1 MITARIQTLTRKE
14 LKRSSF
20 KCWCQASWQYSI
32 DFPSHFPQDA
42 DVMSFLNSAFELL
55 LRVWAASRDL
65 KMVGLITRVQLKTS
79 LPRLIP
85 TILDFWFV
93 AGFVGEVLVF
103 LAKPPRTYM
112 NLSGELVNCSR
123 KQFPI
128 HLAVHFWLHLWNLN
142 FIEHTHIAGW
152 KLNQRARPIIID
164 PALYLSKK
172 SDLALTTQRRTL
184 PTSFK
189 LFSGY

>member
-85 TILDFWFV
+85 TILDFYGCRYGNSEVSPKFGISKEATNKAKKSVLYVGGFLVIMYFV
-93 AGFVGEVLVF
+93 SAKKRGHFLSINSTLPPSSFTYQVSHFSNNIVLSMSQRV
-103 LAKPPRTYM
+103 
-112 NLSGELVNCSR
+112 
-123 KQFPI
+123 
-128 HLAVHFWLHLWNLN
+128 LHL
-142 FIEHTHIAGW
+142 
-152 KLNQRARPIIID
+152 
-164 PALYLSKK
+164 
-172 SDLALTTQRRTL
+172 
-184 PTSFK
+184 
-189 LFSGY
+189 LFSAVCHHAPCLTSHFDQFL

>member
-1 MITARIQTLTRKE
+1 MNT
-14 LKRSSF
+14 S
-20 KCWCQASWQYSI
+20 YSKAI
-32 DFPSHFPQDA
+32 FG
-42 DVMSFLNSAFELL
+42 
-55 LRVWAASRDL
+55 
-65 KMVGLITRVQLKTS
+65 K
-79 LPRLIP
+79 
-85 TILDFWFV
+85 
-93 AGFVGEVLVF
+93 GFVGEVLVF

-189 LFSGY
+189 LFSGYWNDLEEELKYQGVGTQKA